1 MYYGMSGN
9 PDGLGDASVYG
20 SGASSAAE
28 EKRKM
33 DLMIAK
39 SICESRDSSG
49 QVVGTWNE
57 TAQKCI
63 QKSWANEKKVCLDHG
78 GKFDDATHACLR
90 GTFRDKEGVVRDIH
104 TYAPVTDAPPPP
116 PATDENKTNWLLYG
130 GIGLAAVGGIFL
142 FLKMRK

>member
-1 MYYGMSGN
+1 MYYGMSGS
-9 PDGLGDASVYG
+9 PDGL
-20 SGASSAAE
+20 GASSAAE

-90 GTFRDKEGVVRDIH
+90 GTFRDKEGVVRDVQ
-104 TYAPVTDAPPPP
+104 TNA

-130 GIGLAAVGGIFL
+130 GLGIAAVGGIFL
-142 FLKMRK
+142 FLRMRK